1 MALLLQLLLLGLE
14 VFAADLGGVL
24 LDHVHVGLQLEDA
37 DRALELGVA
46 LFLLFVLE
54 FSV

>member
-1 MALLLQLLLLGLE
+1 MALLLLLLLLCRLE
-14 VFAADLGGVL
+14 VFPTDLASVL
-24 LDHVHVGLQLEDA
+24 LNQVHVGLQFEDA

-46 LFLLFVLE
+46 FFLLLVE